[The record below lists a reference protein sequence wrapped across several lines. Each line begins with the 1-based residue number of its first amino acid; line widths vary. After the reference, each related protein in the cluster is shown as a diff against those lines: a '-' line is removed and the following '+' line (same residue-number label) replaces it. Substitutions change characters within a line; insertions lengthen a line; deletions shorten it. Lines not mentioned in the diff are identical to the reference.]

1 MLLKIIT
8 EHISEHKLMQAVN
21 CLQQGGVIIYPTD
34 TVYAIGC
41 DIKNH
46 KAAERVKQMKE
57 TKRKEMNFSFVCN
70 DLSQLSE
77 YAAQMDTRTYKL
89 MKRALPGPYTF
100 ILPASKQVPRIFD
113 TKKKTIGIRVPDHAV
128 TLALVQRL
136 GNPILS
142 TSLNNTTEII
152 DYMTDAEEID
162 EKFRKLVDMVVDCGP
177 CGNIPSTI
185 IDCTGNEPVVVREGL
200 GQLPDLMIW

>member
-21 CLQQGGVIIYPTD
+21 CLQKGGVIIYPTD

-46 KAAERVKQMKE
+46 KASERVKAMKE

-77 YAAQMDTRTYKL
+77 YAAQIDTRTYKL

-128 TLALVQRL
+128 ALALVQRL

-142 TSLNNTTEII
+142 TSLHDSNEIV
-152 DYMTDAEEID
+152 DYMTDAELIE
-162 EKFRKLVDMVVDCGP
+162 EKFRKLVDMVIDSGP
-177 CGNIPSTI
+177 CGNIPSTV
-185 IDCTGNEPVVVREGL
+185 IDCTGIEPVVVREGL
-200 GQLPDLMIW
+200 GQVAELMI